1 MFGKT
6 RTQFIIC
13 AFTVMIILTPSCK
26 QTTPASEEATE
37 IITPVRVVPV
47 IIKSVTSTID
57 LPAVS
62 TYMNKSIIRATVSG
76 IIEKISIT
84 PGDIVTADQ
93 NLFSIRTRES
103 KAIGNAMGNDTS
115 LTFRGLINISSQ
127 KDGVIN
133 SVSYQK
139 GDFVQEG
146 DELASVSE
154 QNSLVFI
161 LDVPIELDSYVER
174 NRRCTL
180 ILPDNRHIS
189 GVITKKLP
197 EMNME
202 TQTVRYVIN
211 PSEPGFLPGNLI
223 ANVTLIRS
231 TTDNAVVLPKKAILS
246 DETQTEFWIMKLI
259 NDSTAIKVIV
269 KKGFENNEE
278 VEITAPVL
286 LPADRIIL
294 SGNYGLPDTARI
306 SIIKE

>member
-246 DETQTEFWIMKLI
+246 DETQTKFWIMKLI

>member
-6 RTQFIIC
+6 RAQFIIC

-37 IITPVRVVPV
+37 IITPVRVAPV

-62 TYMNKSIIRATVSG
+62 TYMNKSIIRATASG

-133 SVSYQK
+133 TVSYQK

-211 PSEPGFLPGNLI
+211 PSEKGFLPGNLI
-223 ANVTLIRS
+223 ANVSLIRS
-231 TTDNAVVLPKKAILS
+231 TIDNAVILPKKAILS
-246 DETQTEFWIMKLI
+246 NETQTEFWIMKLI